1 MHHVFLW
8 TYNMSAEN
16 NIFLAGTL
24 WTYNMSAENNI
35 FLAGTLS
42 VIPSRKKGGE
52 EEKNNIRFS

>member
-1 MHHVFLW
+1 
-8 TYNMSAEN
+8 MSAEN

-52 EEKNNIRFS
+52 EEKKI